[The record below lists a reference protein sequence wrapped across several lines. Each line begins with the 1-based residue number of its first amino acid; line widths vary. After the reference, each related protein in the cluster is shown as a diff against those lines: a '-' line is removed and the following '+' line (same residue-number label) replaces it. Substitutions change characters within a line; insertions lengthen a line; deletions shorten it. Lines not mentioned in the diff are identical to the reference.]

1 MHIAIRGAFR
11 TVVRDSYFHNS
22 ADYGFGTDCYGISMG
37 CASANN
43 LVENNIARWMNKP
56 LQFSNSGGG
65 NVFGYNYADNAWS
78 DQDGSFQ
85 EVPIDEH
92 CAFPHMELVE
102 GNWAP
107 HMALPDTHGAAGYMT
122 FFRNYASTQFA
133 YPPVY
138 GKTAEQSGNV
148 QALTLCTNCIHATV
162 VGNVFGP
169 AAGSDPRSAVDI
181 TEYITTGM
189 GNGILS
195 FGEST
200 STPAAETAWI
210 HGNYD
215 TVNDQVMWDPNNS
228 ARELPDSLYL
238 KSKPAWWPAEAAW
251 PWTGPDLDPMVNTLP
266 AKARSD
272 EMAK

>member
-1 MHIAIRGAFR
+1 
-11 TVVRDSYFHNS
+11 
-22 ADYGFGTDCYGISMG
+22 
-37 CASANN
+37 
-43 LVENNIARWMNKP
+43 
-56 LQFSNSGGG
+56 
-65 NVFGYNYADNAWS
+65 
-78 DQDGSFQ
+78 
-85 EVPIDEH
+85 
-92 CAFPHMELVE
+92 
-102 GNWAP
+102 
-107 HMALPDTHGAAGYMT
+107 
-122 FFRNYASTQFA
+122 
-133 YPPVY
+133 
-138 GKTAEQSGNV
+138 
-148 QALTLCTNCIHATV
+148 
-162 VGNVFGP
+162 
-169 AAGSDPRSAVDI
+169 
-181 TEYITTGM
+181 M